1 MLSCYFTAPKSLQI
15 KDQVIPEPGD
25 GDVLIQVAAC
35 GICGTD
41 FHIFNG
47 EAPAVLPLIPGHEFS
62 GKVVSCGKLVKR
74 LNVGDRVAIDP
85 NIPCGCCRFC
95 REGKINFCENLEAI
109 GVTRNGG
116 FAEYAVV
123 PQSQVYVIPPTLDFK
138 TAAFSE
144 PLSCCIHGMD
154 IIDVKPGE
162 KVLIV
167 GSGTI
172 GLLILQLVKLSGAGI
187 CGVIE
192 PDNYKRE
199 LAMKYGADFSTSPKA
214 NNLQEY
220 IQDNTRGGPD
230 VIIECAGNQNALSM
244 CFQLTKTGSRILLFG
259 LAPES
264 DKIDIHLQKFFKNEL
279 VLKSSML
286 NPYTF
291 QRAIDLLELKKVSI
305 SLFPLHR
312 IGLAAS
318 DLSPVFTGSFSV
330 SSLKNIIVPFH

>member
-1 MLSCYFTAPKSLQI
+1 MLSCYFTAEKHLRI
-15 KDQVIPEPGD
+15 EDITMPEPGENE
-25 GDVLIQVAAC
+25 VLVQVVAC
-35 GICGTD
+35 GVCGTD

-47 EAPAVLPLIPGHEFS
+47 EAPAIFPLIPGHEFS
-62 GKVVSCGKLVKR
+62 GKVVSCGNLVKR
-74 LNVGDRVAIDP
+74 LNVGDRVAVDP
-85 NIPCGCCRFC
+85 NIPCGYCRFC
-95 REGKINFCENLEAI
+95 RAGKINFCENLEAI

-116 FAEYAVV
+116 FAEYVLV
-123 PQSQVYVIPPTLDFK
+123 PQSQAYLIPQTLDFR

-144 PLSCCIHGMD
+144 PLSCCVHGMD

-172 GLLILQLVKLSGAGI
+172 GLLMLQLVKLSGAGI

-192 PDNYKRE
+192 PENYKRE
-199 LAMKYGADFSTSPKA
+199 LAVQYGADFTASPKT

-220 IQDNTRGGPD
+220 IQDTTRGGPD
-230 VIIECAGNQNALSM
+230 VIIECAGNKDALSL
-244 CFQLTKTGSRILLFG
+244 CFQLTKTGTRILLFG

-264 DKIDIHLQKFFKNEL
+264 DKISINLQKFLKNEL
-279 VLKSSML
+279 VLKSSLL

-291 QRAIDLLELKKVSI
+291 QRAIDLLELKKVGI

-312 IGLAAS
+312 IGLS
-318 DLSPVFTGSFSV
+318 VDDLSPVFAGTFSV
-330 SSLKNIIVPFH
+330 SSLKNILVPFH